1 MARTCSSQPLSAPRD
16 TLPAAA
22 PVYSTTR
29 WRLMRTCKT
38 ICCAGATAVAM
49 ILSVG
54 CGSKPGTPTAAGK
67 AVEGHAAGEPKPSG
81 AVADQKA
88 NANAGGN
95 ETKKAFLDQKKEI
108 PAKKEWTREITSR
121 RGGTVTFRITAPG
134 PFAATVVTDRAY
146 KALQSGQKG
155 NKADILLTVDSK
167 EPVLEMS
174 LTVPAGSSWF
184 IIENQTDQAA
194 EIRLECFQP

>member
-1 MARTCSSQPLSAPRD
+1 
-16 TLPAAA
+16 
-22 PVYSTTR
+22 
-29 WRLMRTCKT
+29 
-38 ICCAGATAVAM
+38 M
-49 ILSVG
+49 ILSAG
-54 CGSKPGTPTAAGK
+54 CGSKPGAPTAAGK
-67 AVEGHAAGEPKPSG
+67 AVEGHGAGEPKPSG
-81 AVADQKA
+81 TVADQKA
-88 NANAGGN
+88 SVS
-95 ETKKAFLDQKKEI
+95 ETKKAFLDQKKEV

-134 PFAATVVTDRAY
+134 PFAASVVTDRGY

-155 NKADILLTVDSK
+155 NKADLLLTVDSK

-194 EIRLECFQP
+194 EIRLECFEP